1 MENRK
6 YTINGESNPKKCGM
20 FDDFYNM
27 GFSEYTG
34 VNVLEDGTLRIDFLA
49 RHLSRPEVNNFHTK
63 PLKVYGLHIGNDCY
77 AVLLRGMVNIDVIID
92 PSMYSDNRIEKVKEK
107 NECICFLVD
116 TASNVIMGIK
126 FLRLDNKA
134 ISFVAD
140 NLKQMADM
148 GVNAMDSYLAYTNL
162 IVPYTPRELER
173 RATYYGKSDGSVST
187 ENLLGFGT

>member
-27 GFSEYTG
+27 GFSEYAG

-49 RHLSRPEVNNFHTK
+49 RHLSRHEVDNFHTK
-63 PLKVYGLHIGNDCY
+63 PLKVYGLHIGNNCY
-77 AVLLRGMVNIDVIID
+77 AVLLRGMVDMDVVIDT
-92 PSMYSDNRIEKVKEK
+92 SMYSDNRIEKVKEK

>member
-63 PLKVYGLHIGNDCY
+63 PLK
-77 AVLLRGMVNIDVIID
+77 
-92 PSMYSDNRIEKVKEK
+92 SMA
-107 NECICFLVD
+107 CILEM
-116 TASNVIMGIK
+116 I
-126 FLRLDNKA
+126 
-134 ISFVAD
+134 
-140 NLKQMADM
+140 
-148 GVNAMDSYLAYTNL
+148 AM
-162 IVPYTPRELER
+162 PFF
-173 RATYYGKSDGSVST
+173 
-187 ENLLGFGT
+187 FGEW